1 MITNDPQIEAQRGTK
16 NYCKKCDYTCSHNG
30 TFARHLLTSK
40 HKMIT
45 IEAQRGTK
53 NVCKTE
59 SQELNYCDLCK
70 YKCNRKDN
78 FDRHLVSLRHQ
89 QLCSN
94 NLNSV
99 LIYQCLCGNKYT
111 HRQGLHKHKKQ
122 CTFNT
127 PLKTSSNT
135 DIAELKTLVLDI
147 VKANIQS
154 QSITTNQTIINN
166 NNNNNNNTVNK
177 TFNLNFFLN
186 ETCKDAMNIMD
197 FVDSLQ
203 IQLSDLESI
212 GELGFV
218 NGLSKLIIKG
228 LNELEENER
237 PVHCSDLK
245 RETMY
250 IKDENKWEKEDSENT
265 KMKKALRYIA
275 RKNTKMIPAWKE
287 KHPDCRFSAS
297 HLSDQ
302 YNHIILEAM
311 GGSGDNDDEKA
322 DKIIKKIAKEVLISK
337 N

>member
-1 MITNDPQIEAQRGTK
+1 MITNDNKNDVKNDEHEQEQEQAKNVQFYNCNACDYVSSRKNNFCRHLSTHKGTLEQSK
-16 NYCKKCDYTCSHNG
+16 NNDQTTTNYYACKVCKK
-30 TFARHLLTSK
+30 
-40 HKMIT
+40 
-45 IEAQRGTK
+45 
-53 NVCKTE
+53 
-59 SQELNYCDLCK
+59 K
-70 YKCNRKDN
+70 YKYRSG
-78 FDRHLVSLRHQ
+78 L
-89 QLCSN
+89 
-94 NLNSV
+94 SV
-99 LIYQCLCGNKYT
+99 
-111 HRQGLHKHKKQ
+111 HKKQ
-122 CTFNT
+122 CS
-127 PLKTSSNT
+127 KTYVTEPSCS
-135 DIAELKTLVLDI
+135 D
-147 VKANIQS
+147 
-154 QSITTNQTIINN
+154 INN
-166 NNNNNNNTVNK
+166 ISSELVIEIIKQNNEFKSLLLEQNKSIIELSKNTTVTNNKTVNNTLNK

-197 FVDSLQ
+197 FVNSLQ

-228 LNELEENER
+228 LNDLEENER

-250 IKDENKWEKEDSENT
+250 VKDENKWEKEDSENT
-265 KMKKALRYIA
+265 KMKKALRHIA

-322 DKIIKKIAKEVLISK
+322 GKIIKKIAKEVLISK

>member
-1 MITNDPQIEAQRGTK
+1 MITND
-16 NYCKKCDYTCSHNG
+16 Y
-30 TFARHLLTSK
+30 
-40 HKMIT
+40 T

-53 NVCKTE
+53 NVCKTK

-70 YKCNRKDN
+70 YKCIRKDN

-94 NLNSV
+94 NMNSV
-99 LIYQCLCGNKYT
+99 LFYQCLCGNKYM
-111 HRQGLHKHKKQ
+111 HRQGLNKHKKQ
-122 CTFNT
+122 CMFNT
-127 PLKTSSNT
+127 QLMTSNNT

-166 NNNNNNNTVNK
+166 NNK

-197 FVDSLQ
+197 FVDSLK

-250 IKDENKWEKEDSENT
+250 VKDENKWEKEDSENT

-302 YNHIILEAM
+302 YNHIILESM

-322 DKIIKKIAKEVLISK
+322 NKIIKKIAKEVPILRTNK

>member
-1 MITNDPQIEAQRGTK
+1 MISNSCETSELKNLVLEIVKNNYEFQKQILE
-16 NYCKKCDYTCSHNG
+16 
-30 TFARHLLTSK
+30 
-40 HKMIT
+40 
-45 IEAQRGTK
+45 
-53 NVCKTE
+53 VCKA
-59 SQELNYCDLCK
+59 
-70 YKCNRKDN
+70 
-78 FDRHLVSLRHQ
+78 
-89 QLCSN
+89 
-94 NLNSV
+94 
-99 LIYQCLCGNKYT
+99 
-111 HRQGLHKHKKQ
+111 
-122 CTFNT
+122 NT
-127 PLKTSSNT
+127 TTINT
-135 DIAELKTLVLDI
+135 TV
-147 VKANIQS
+147 
-154 QSITTNQTIINN
+154 T
-166 NNNNNNNTVNK
+166 NNNNNNTLNK

-228 LNELEENER
+228 LNDLEENER

-250 IKDENKWEKEDSENT
+250 VKDEDKWEKEDPQNT
-265 KMKKALRYIA
+265 KMKKALRHIA
-275 RKNTKMIPAWKE
+275 HKNTKMIPAWKE

-322 DKIIKKIAKEVLISK
+322 CKIIKKIAKEVPILRTNK